1 MCAIRSKPYGW
12 DLRKKDK
19 SSSKNTKKKHF
30 WTFYISS
37 KTVQAIETTFYSHS
51 TSYYGTVCTIR
62 SKPYDWDLRKK
73 AKISSKDKKN
83 IFGLFIFPQKLC
95 RRLKRLFT
103 VILHHITAPCVQLDQ
118 NRMAR
123 ISERKPKSV
132 QKTQKKH
139 FWTFYTSSKTV
150 QAIETTF

>member
-1 MCAIRSKPYGW
+1 M
-12 DLRKKDK
+12 
-19 SSSKNTKKKHF
+19 
-30 WTFYISS
+30 
-37 KTVQAIETTFYSHS
+37 QAIETTFYSHS

-95 RRLKRLFT
+95 RQLKRLFT

-118 NRMAR
+118 NRMAG
-123 ISERKPKSV
+123 ISERKPKSF
-132 QKTQKKH
+132 QKTQKNIFGLFILPQKLCRRLKRLFRVTLH
-139 FWTFYTSSKTV
+139 HIRAPCV
-150 QAIETTF
+150 QLCQNRMAGI